1 MTDQTTQRIELMLDE
16 NPVFLFMKGTPQT
29 PMCGFSSNTV
39 KILKDVLGD
48 GFASFNVLEDPE
60 IREGIKV
67 YGQWPTIPQ
76 LYVNKELIGGND
88 IVTEMFNTG
97 ELHELL
103 NLQQPDRTPPTISIT
118 DEALNHIKEGLQDM
132 GNHQLFLSIDD
143 EFNTRFSLEMP
154 KGYEIIADVGDLK
167 VYMDIGTAKRSDG
180 VEISWV
186 DELQGSGLRIKNPNE
201 PPAVQ
206 DLSVAE
212 LQDWF
217 DTEVDNPHVFDV
229 RSAEKIAEGTVEY
242 AIRLDKQ
249 AIENI
254 EKMDKETPLV
264 FVCQVG
270 QSSMSAAEFF
280 RKKGFTKVFNL
291 TGGYNAW
298 HDANS

>member
-1 MTDQTTQRIELMLDE
+1 MTDQTTKRIEQMLDE

-39 KILKDVLGD
+39 KILKDLIGD
-48 GFASFNVLEDPE
+48 DFSSFNVLEDPE
-60 IREGIKV
+60 IREGIKT

-88 IVTEMFNTG
+88 IVSEMFNTG

-103 NLQQPDRTPPTISIT
+103 ALEQPDRTPPSISIT
-118 DEALNHIKEGLQDM
+118 DEALNHIKEGLKDM
-132 GNHQLFLSIDD
+132 GNHQLFLSVDD
-143 EFNTRFSLEMP
+143 EFNTRFSLEQP
-154 KGYEIIADVGDLK
+154 KGYEVIADVGDLK
-167 VYMDIGTAKRSDG
+167 VYMDIGTAKRSNG

-201 PPAVQ
+201 PPAVK

-212 LQDWF
+212 LQDWLAT
-217 DTEVDNPHVFDV
+217 DVDNPLVYDV
-229 RSAEKIAEGTVEY
+229 RSPDKIAEGTVDT
-242 AIRLDKQ
+242 AVRLDKA
-249 AIENI
+249 AIERI
-254 EKMDKETPLV
+254 ESMDKDTPLV

-280 RKKGFTKVFNL
+280 RKKGYTKVFNL
-291 TGGYNAW
+291 TGGFNAW
-298 HDANS
+298 NA